1 MADPE
6 NCRENANRCLLMAS
20 QATDAHLRSILVR
33 LAKAWMELAEQLERK
48 HEPGNA
54 LPDGD
59 IIGLTESR

>member
-33 LAKAWMELAEQLERK
+33 LAKAWVKLAEQLEHK
-48 HEPGNA
+48 HELGDA
-54 LPDGD
+54 LPGRD
-59 IIGLTESR
+59 IINRIH